1 MGRLLLVHAH
11 PDDETLATGVVIADA
26 LHRGHDVDLITA
38 TLGDE
43 GEIIPPE
50 LAHLVAARDDTLW
63 VHRRSEL
70 SRAMLAL
77 AAAARDGAVLRHTV
91 LGDGAWSM
99 PGKPATRAPARW
111 RDSGMAGTPSAEH
124 PRAWVRADLDEA
136 ADAMAAV
143 IADAQPDVVV
153 SYDPGGGYGHPD
165 HIRTREVLLAA
176 LRRLPEGNRPRR
188 RFDIVTPVTW
198 ADEDRAWLAGH
209 VPAEAGLHIPS
220 RTDPY
225 AVSVVP
231 DAAVSHVV
239 RAPAL
244 VEFQAAA
251 LQGHATQVT
260 VGDGYFALSNN
271 IAARLSGR
279 EGFAARG
286 VIDDELI
293 VVETPWQTSLFD

>member
-11 PDDETLATGVVIADA
+11 PDDETLATGVAIADA
-26 LHRGHDVDLITA
+26 LHRGHHVDLITA

-43 GEIIPPE
+43 GEVIPPE

-63 VHRRSEL
+63 AHRRGEL
-70 SRAMLAL
+70 SRAMAAL
-77 AAAARDGAVLRHTV
+77 ATAARHGAVLRHTV
-91 LGDGAWSM
+91 LGDGDWSM
-99 PGKPATRAPARW
+99 PGKPATEAPARW
-111 RDSGMAGTPSAEH
+111 RDSGMAGTSSAEH

-136 ADAMAAV
+136 AAAMAVV
-143 IADAQPDVVV
+143 IADARPDVVV
-153 SYDPGGGYGHPD
+153 TYDPGGGYGHPD

-176 LRRLPEGNRPRR
+176 LRRLPEGNRARR
-188 RFDIVTPVTW
+188 RFDIVTPATW
-198 ADEDRAWLAGH
+198 ARGDREWLAEH
-209 VPAEAGLHIPS
+209 VPAEGGLHIPT
-220 RTDPY
+220 RTEPY

-239 RAPAL
+239 HAPAL
-244 VEFQAAA
+244 VEFQSVA

-260 VGDGYFALSNN
+260 VGDGYYALSNN

-286 VIDDELI
+286 VVDDELI
-293 VVETPWQTSLFD
+293 GVEKPWKTSLFD